1 MAEKTSETVRESGH
15 FECANCGATIPLEK
29 GDLIPLCPNCG
40 SDTFGLRNPRFATTE
55 QAANE
60 RARTRE
66 K

>member
-1 MAEKTSETVRESGH
+1 VEKTSETVRESGH
-15 FECANCGATIPLEK
+15 FVCINCGTTVPLEK
-29 GDLIPLCPNCG
+29 GDLIPRCPHCG
-40 SDTFGLRNPRFATTE
+40 AETFGLRNPRFETTE